1 VESTAVGFNGTDYLV
16 AWQESV
22 HQAIYEIC
30 AARLTPQGA
39 VLDSPGIVVSGWGET
54 APAVTSDG
62 TNFLVVWCGT
72 GGGMTSSIFGARV
85 SSQGKVLDTSR
96 IEIAPGGIY
105 AQTLPKAVFD
115 GTNYLVAWQTEEGSG
130 DIHAARVTPQGVV
143 LDGEGTEIIVCKA
156 DGNQGSPAVCPD
168 GAGTLVMWHDG
179 RSGMYHHIY
188 WAHVTTGG
196 KVSDNRPVVIQ
207 EGDQWYPALARG
219 TGGRMLLAYSGWTG
233 LIGGKPANTMRTWA
247 ELGAFTG
254 LDERTPRHVAS
265 LAAEPTIIR
274 GVLYLKA
281 VSGQPSAVRNRA
293 VLLDITGRKAFD
305 LHPGPNDVSRL
316 APGVYFVRSQPQ
328 ASSFKPQAIW
338 KVVLTK

>member
-1 VESTAVGFNGTDYLV
+1 
-16 AWQESV
+16 
-22 HQAIYEIC
+22 
-30 AARLTPQGA
+30 
-39 VLDSPGIVVSGWGET
+39 
-54 APAVTSDG
+54 
-62 TNFLVVWCGT
+62 
-72 GGGMTSSIFGARV
+72 
-85 SSQGKVLDTSR
+85 
-96 IEIAPGGIY
+96 
-105 AQTLPKAVFD
+105 
-115 GTNYLVAWQTEEGSG
+115 
-130 DIHAARVTPQGVV
+130 
-143 LDGEGTEIIVCKA
+143 
-156 DGNQGSPAVCPD
+156 
-168 GAGTLVMWHDG
+168 
-179 RSGMYHHIY
+179 
-188 WAHVTTGG
+188 
-196 KVSDNRPVVIQ
+196 
-207 EGDQWYPALARG
+207 
-219 TGGRMLLAYSGWTG
+219 MLLAYSGWTG